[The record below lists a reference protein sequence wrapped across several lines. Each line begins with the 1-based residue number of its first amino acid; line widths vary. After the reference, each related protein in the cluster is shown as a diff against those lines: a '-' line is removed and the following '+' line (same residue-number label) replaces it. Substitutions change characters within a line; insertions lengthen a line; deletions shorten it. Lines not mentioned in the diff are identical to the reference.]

1 MQNEVD
7 YRQLVETA
15 QAIPW
20 SFDLHTMCFTYIGPQ
35 AVKILG
41 YPQDEWYAK
50 DFWMGHIHPDDAE
63 AVKEYCQ
70 TELARGA
77 DHEHEYRMRAKDGQ
91 YIWIRDIV
99 NVIQGVNGPQNL
111 QGFMFD
117 ITERKQVEQALNSLA
132 EIQATNGIDEFYR
145 VCVQTLANT
154 YNAQYACIGLFA
166 NDEHDSIRTQSAWA
180 GNGYVDNVD
189 YDLEGTPCAEV
200 LALKME
206 LVPRDARK
214 EYPDDDLLKEM
225 QVESYY
231 GSPLITAS
239 GYMIGLVSVMD
250 VKPMELSQWTAP
262 ILGLFSQRIAS
273 EIERYQIN
281 KQLQAVNLNL
291 EQRVSERTADL
302 LRAKEVA
309 SQANAAKSDFLSRMS
324 HELRTPLNAIIG
336 FSQLLDMEEGLDKG
350 HKENVVEIL
359 NAGQHLRALV
369 DEVLDLSKIES
380 GHIDITCKPVSITK
394 VVNSSLS
401 VVRPMAAQYNVNI
414 ESNINDHADRMVM
427 AESMRLNEVLI
438 NLLTN
443 AVKYN
448 RVNGN
453 VALEIEE
460 QSDNRLRVWVSD
472 EGEGMP
478 GEDIIRVFEPF
489 TRIKPVANGIEGTG
503 IGLTISKRLVELM
516 GGEIGVES
524 AVGKGSRF
532 WLDLSLA

>member
-1 MQNEVD
+1 MQSEVD

-20 SFDLHTMCFTYIGPQ
+20 SFDLHTMRFTYIGPQ
-35 AVKILG
+35 AVKVLG
-41 YPQDEWYAK
+41 YPRDEWYAEG
-50 DFWMGHIHPDDAE
+50 FWMGHIHPDDAE
-63 AVKEYCQ
+63 AAMEYCH
-70 TELARGA
+70 TEVARGV
-77 DHEHEYRMRAKDGQ
+77 DHEFEYRMLAKDGQ
-91 YIWIRDIV
+91 HVWIRDIV
-99 NVIQGVNGPQNL
+99 NVIQSVNGPPIL

-132 EIQATNGIDEFYR
+132 EIQATNDIDEFYR
-145 VCVQTLANT
+145 VCVQTLANA
-154 YNAQYACIGLFA
+154 YNAEYACIGLFA
-166 NDEHDSIRTQSAWA
+166 DDEHSSIRTQSLWA
-180 GNGYVDNVD
+180 GNSYADNVD
-189 YDLEGTPCAEV
+189 YELEGTPCAEV

-206 LVPRDARK
+206 LVPRDVTK
-214 EYPDDDLLKEM
+214 EYPDDELLKKM
-225 QVESYY
+225 QVESYF

-250 VKPMELSQWTAP
+250 VEPMKLSQWTAP

-281 KQLQAVNLNL
+281 RKLQAVNLTL
-291 EQRVSERTADL
+291 EQRVHERTADL
-302 LRAKEVA
+302 LEAKEIA

-336 FSQLLDMEEGLDKG
+336 FSQLLEMEEGLNRE
-350 HKENVVEIL
+350 HKDNVVEIL
-359 NAGQHLRALV
+359 NAGHHLRALV

-380 GHIDITCKPVSITK
+380 GHIDITCKPVSIIK

-401 VVRPMAAQYNVNI
+401 VVRPMAVQYNVNI
-414 ESNINDHADRMVM
+414 ESNINDHADCMVM
-427 AESMRLNEVLI
+427 AEGMRLNEVLI

-448 RVNGN
+448 RVNGS
-453 VALEIEE
+453 VALDIEE

-478 GEDIIRVFEPF
+478 EEDIIRVFEPF
-489 TRIKPVANGIEGTG
+489 TRIKSIANNIEGTG